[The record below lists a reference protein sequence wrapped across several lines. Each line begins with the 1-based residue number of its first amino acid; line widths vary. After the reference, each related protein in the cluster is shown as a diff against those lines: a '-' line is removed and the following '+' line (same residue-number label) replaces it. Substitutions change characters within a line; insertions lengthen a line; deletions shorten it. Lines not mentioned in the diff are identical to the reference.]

1 MANRLP
7 ASESV
12 TFPHQAPDPLPHRPH
27 EAVGRVRGPDGGTP
41 LETLSLA
48 LSHAFT
54 SSTLPYGFQSTS
66 VHVANTAGAMRAASS
81 WSLRHH
87 DAHPESA
94 NRSHTDGCGSEEVPS
109 LHPAAY
115 CTFEELGTPMT
126 LFNIA

>member
-54 SSTLPYGFQSTS
+54 SSTVPYVFQSTS

-81 WSLRHH
+81 WSLRRAGGREREGEKERERER
-87 DAHPESA
+87 DRA
-94 NRSHTDGCGSEEVPS
+94 SEGEGG
-109 LHPAAY
+109 Y
-115 CTFEELGTPMT
+115 MEEREGGVGPM
-126 LFNIA
+126 